1 MQLSRIL
8 TAPLV
13 VDVRPGA
20 VADLG
25 ALLADRR
32 IATEGRVAVAVGP
45 RQGDSVIA
53 DLDLRGAE
61 VFRVADGT
69 VDSAVALG
77 KRLRADAYEAVAG
90 IGGGRTID
98 VTKFAAHMAGV
109 PMVAVATNLAHD
121 GIASPVSSLEH
132 ESGKGSYGVVP
143 PVAVLVDL
151 DRVRSGPLRLVRAGI
166 GDVVN
171 NLSAIAD
178 WELAAA
184 DRSEPVDGLAVTM
197 ARTAAQAVLHQPG
210 TIGDDEFLTVLAES
224 LVLSGM
230 AMTVAGSSRP
240 ASGGCHEILY
250 AIDQLYPGTGNHG
263 ELAGVGAPYC
273 TPRPPARA
281 GTPSWSGSTWTS
293 ARSPNGS
300 RASSRPSGA
309 TGDARAHA
317 ERGAGEGT
325 AARGAGP
332 AQRRALVRPALHA
345 QAVAVRHRDVRQ
357 ARLVAERGHRLF
369 HAGRRGRRG
378 AHRRARAGRGD
389 RGRPAHPA

>member
-13 VDVRPGA
+13 VDVRRGA

-25 ALLADRR
+25 ALLADQR

-45 RQGDSVIA
+45 SQGDSVLA
-53 DLDLRGAE
+53 DLDLGPAE
-61 VFRVADGT
+61 VFRVEDST
-69 VDSAVALG
+69 VDAAVGLG
-77 KRLRADAYEAVAG
+77 KQLRAGAYEAVAG
-90 IGGGRTID
+90 IGGGKTID
-98 VTKFAAHMAGV
+98 VTKFAAHMAGMWREREYNV
-109 PMVAVATNLAHD
+109 TKELKPGQNGLYAGEMQVLPTWGAAV
-121 GIASPVSSLEH
+121 
-132 ESGKGSYGVVP
+132 GKSSYGVVP

-151 DRVRSGPLRLVRAGI
+151 DRVRSGPPRLVRAGI

-184 DRSEPVDGLAVTM
+184 DRGEPVDGLAVTM

-210 TIGDDEFLTVLAES
+210 TVDDDDFLTVLAES

-263 ELAGVGAPYC
+263 ELAGVGALFC
-273 TPRPPARA
+273 TYLRGEDRLL
-281 GTPSWSGSTWTS
+281 GLTS
-293 ARSPNGS
+293 ACLARHGLPRTPADLGLSLAEFTKAVLHAPATRPGRYTILERLDLDE
-300 RASSRPSGA
+300 RAI
-309 TGDARAHA
+309 A
-317 ERGAGEGT
+317 ERVEDF
-325 AARGAGP
+325 AAVIGS
-332 AQRRALVRPALHA
+332 
-345 QAVAVRHRDVRQ
+345 
-357 ARLVAERGHRLF
+357 ER
-369 HAGRRGRRG
+369 
-378 AHRRARAGRGD
+378 
-389 RGRPAHPA
+389 

>member
-13 VDVRPGA
+13 VDVRRGA
-20 VADLG
+20 VAGLG
-25 ALLADRR
+25 ALLADQR

-45 RQGDSVIA
+45 SQGDSVLA
-53 DLDLRGAE
+53 DLAPENLGAAE
-61 VFRVADGT
+61 VFRVEDST
-69 VDSAVALG
+69 VDAAVHLG
-77 KRLRADAYEAVAG
+77 KQLRADAYEAVAG
-90 IGGGRTID
+90 IPI
-98 VTKFAAHMAGV
+98 
-109 PMVAVATNLAHD
+109 VAVATNLSHD

-132 ESGKGSYGVVP
+132 ESGKSSYGVVP

-151 DRVRSGPLRLVRAGI
+151 DRVRSGPPRLVRAGI

-171 NLSAIAD
+171 DLSAIAD

-184 DRSEPVDGLAVTM
+184 DRGEPVDGLAVTM

-263 ELAGVGAPYC
+263 ELAVVGALFC
-273 TPRPPARA
+273 TFLRGDDRPLAL
-281 GTPSWSGSTWTS
+281 TS
-293 ARSPNGS
+293 ACLARHGLPRTPADLGLSQAEFTKAVLHAP
-300 RASSRPSGA
+300 ATRPGRYTILERLDLDETA
-309 TGDARAHA
+309 IA
-317 ERGAGEGT
+317 ERVDAYAIAIGSD
-325 AARGAGP
+325 
-332 AQRRALVRPALHA
+332 Q
-345 QAVAVRHRDVRQ
+345 
-357 ARLVAERGHRLF
+357 
-369 HAGRRGRRG
+369 
-378 AHRRARAGRGD
+378 
-389 RGRPAHPA
+389 

>member
-20 VADLG
+20 IADLG

-45 RQGDSVIA
+45 SQGDSVLA
-53 DLDLRGAE
+53 DLAPGSLGPAE
-61 VFRVADGT
+61 VFRVEDGT
-69 VDSAVALG
+69 VDSAVSLG
-77 KRLRADAYEAVAG
+77 KRLRADAYEVVAG

-121 GIASPVSSLEH
+121 GIASPISSLEH

-143 PVAVLVDL
+143 PVAVIVDL
-151 DRVRSGPLRLVRAGI
+151 DRVRNGPPRSVRSGV

-171 NLSAIAD
+171 NLSAVAD

-184 DRSEPVDGLAVTM
+184 DRGEPLDGLAVTL

-210 TIGDDEFLTVLAES
+210 TVADDGFLTVLAES
-224 LVLSGM
+224 LILSGI

-240 ASGGCHEILY
+240 SSGGDHEILH
-250 AIDQLYPGTGNHG
+250 AIEQLYPGTANHG
-263 ELAGVGAPYC
+263 ELAGVGALFC
-273 TPRPPARA
+273 TYLRGDSPGCALLSSCLTRHGLPRTPADLGLA
-281 GTPSWSGSTWTS
+281 PDEFTK
-293 ARSPNGS
+293 A
-300 RASSRPSGA
+300 
-309 TGDARAHA
+309 
-317 ERGAGEGT
+317 
-325 AARGAGP
+325 
-332 AQRRALVRPALHA
+332 ALHA
-345 QAVAVRHRDVRQ
+345 PETRPGRYTILERLGLDEAAMTERVRDFVA
-357 ARLVAERGHRLF
+357 LYGSST
-369 HAGRRGRRG
+369 
-378 AHRRARAGRGD
+378 
-389 RGRPAHPA
+389 